1 MKKLMLVFLCLAM
14 IGLLAACGGPSPDAN
29 SDPSNA
35 ESNESSGANN
45 ASDGDVL
52 KVALCVTG
60 SINDGGWCASAYEGL
75 MKAEEELGVEVS
87 YTENVEVA
95 DMEAVFTDYANQGYG
110 LIIGHGFQFGDPA
123 LAVGAKYPDV
133 KFACIASTVSSDN
146 VASYDT
152 KGEDGGY
159 IMGMLAAGMSE
170 SGKIGIVSGME
181 GPSLIK
187 FNEAF
192 KVGAREINP
201 DVEIAQAYTGSFTDV
216 AAAKEAAL
224 AMIENG
230 ADVIG
235 HSANEGSL
243 GVIKAAEENG
253 VLVTGESVDQN
264 YLAPDTVICCPIYH
278 MPDLIYLAITDV
290 QNGTFKGEVR
300 ELGLKAGVIEIGP
313 YHGFEDK
320 IPEELKEKVAD
331 KIAAIM
337 DGSFEAPRIEEITND

>member
-1 MKKLMLVFLCLAM
+1 MKKLVSLILCLAM
-14 IGLLAACGGPSPDAN
+14 LVLLVACSASESKDGKTADDA
-29 SDPSNA
+29 SK
-35 ESNESSGANN
+35 GA
-45 ASDGDVL
+45 L

-60 SINDGGWCASAYEGL
+60 SVNDGGWCASAYEGL
-75 MKAEEELGVEVS
+75 MKAKEELGVEVS
-87 YTENVEVA
+87 YTENVEVS

-123 LAVGAKYPDV
+123 LTVGAKYPDV
-133 KFACIASTVSSDN
+133 KFACIASTVSGDN

-159 IMGMLAAGMSE
+159 IMGMLAAGMSQ

-201 DVEIAQAYTGSFTDV
+201 DVQIAQAYTGSFTDV

-224 AMIENG
+224 AMIEGG

-243 GVIKAAEENG
+243 GVIKAAEEKG
-253 VLVTGESVDQN
+253 VLVTGESTDQN

-278 MPDLIYLAITDV
+278 MPDLIFQAITDV
-290 QNGTFKGEVR
+290 QNGTFKGEVHQ
-300 ELGLKAGVIEIGP
+300 LGLQAGIIEIGP

-320 IPEELKEKVAD
+320 IPDDLKEKVAD

-337 DGSFEAPRIEEITND
+337 DGSFETPRIEQITND